1 MSSTAIEIPGYIA
14 GTWTIDPVHSDV
26 AFTARHMMVSK
37 VRGHF
42 TRLEG
47 QFVTAADP
55 LASSVTAT
63 IDLDSID
70 TNNAQRDD
78 DLRSANFFGVEDH
91 PKMTYRSTAIRHS
104 QDGFGVD
111 AELTLH
117 GVTRQVTLALDVNGF
132 TRDPFGATA
141 PDSQPPPRSTA
152 KPSASPPTCPWTA
165 AAWSS
170 ATRSRSSSR
179 SKRSWPNPSP
189 RERPRSTRNSPPLW
203 PSADAWRL
211 PGSTWPAEAVRHLP
225 RAWPAGVRRGTARRP
240 SGQEPVGAENPVHL
254 TRPGILVDQPAEAIQ
269 PHDRY
274 VGRWS
279 SLPAGRRQPFDVS
292 ERRHLSQ
299 GSVRTVHV
307 VVIGVLGQYRHQ
319 LLVSEDQHPVQ

>member
-104 QDGFGVD
+104 QDGFDVD
-111 AELTLH
+111 GELTLH

-132 TRDPFGATA
+132 TRDPFGATRA
-141 PDSQPPPRSTA
+141 GF
-152 KPSASPPTCPWTA
+152 
-165 AAWSS
+165 S
-170 ATRSRSSSR
+170 ATTEINRQ
-179 SKRSWPNPSP
+179 
-189 RERPRSTRNSPPLW
+189 
-203 PSADAWRL
+203 DF
-211 PGSTWPAEAVRHLP
+211 
-225 RAWPAGVRRGTARRP
+225 
-240 SGQEPVGAENPVHL
+240 
-254 TRPGILVDQPAEAIQ
+254 GITTNMPMD
-269 PHDRY
+269 
-274 VGRWS
+274 G
-279 SLPAGRRQPFDVS
+279 G
-292 ERRHLSQ
+292 
-299 GSVRTVHV
+299 G
-307 VVIGVLGQYRHQ
+307 VVIGDKIQIFIEIEAILAEPQPEGTP
-319 LLVSEDQHPVQ
+319 PVDA